1 MIPVEF
7 KPTIR
12 SGVWFDIGPRSVME
26 DEHVV
31 IDNLVEHLGSMSVED
46 SGSYYGVSELC
57 QLTEACRFIICC
69 RLN

>member
-1 MIPVEF
+1 
-7 KPTIR
+7 
-12 SGVWFDIGPRSVME
+12 ME

-57 QLTEACRFIICC
+57 QFTELCRSIICC